1 MSMAGAEARVL
12 AAIDRLEPVYRALL
26 QALVRTPSQ
35 VGEEGAAQALVAGH
49 MRDIGLD
56 VDVFDINPAAI
67 AGDQR
72 FNPSPRS
79 YAGRPC
85 VVGTRKGDGGGRS
98 LVLNAHIDTV
108 PVDGPEAW
116 TFPPYGGVIDSGR
129 IYGRGAADDKAG
141 IVECLLV
148 AHAIR
153 EAGVTLAGN
162 LIVSSVVEDES
173 TGNGSLA
180 AVQRGYVGDAVVIV
194 DGTWPERFIVS
205 HMGHV
210 SFQIRLPGTAGH
222 ATSAGPNPVAAV
234 GQVVTAL
241 QDYVS
246 RRNSAQQTPWGTN
259 DRPHFINLGI
269 VRGGVWPGS
278 VPADCVIEGQ
288 CGFPPPETC
297 AGAKDAL
304 REVLRDL
311 AQSPEWTLAA
321 PASITFG
328 GLETPPQVGDP
339 HNPIVNL
346 LVETVRERHGAVL
359 QESVIAGHC
368 DLRHYT
374 ATTSA
379 ACLYGP
385 GGGRNVHGADEY
397 FELAHLPLVAG
408 NLACVALK
416 WCGVSNVAS
425 GFSRTGRDG
434 Q

>member
-1 MSMAGAEARVL
+1 MADAEACVL
-12 AAIDRLEPVYRALL
+12 AAIERLEPAYRVLL
-26 QALVRTPSQ
+26 QSLVRTPST
-35 VGEEGAAQALVAGH
+35 VGDEGAAQAMVAGH
-49 MRDIGLD
+49 MRDIGLE
-56 VDVFDINPAAI
+56 VDVFDINPSAFAS
-67 AGDQR
+67 DDR

-85 VVGTRKGDGGGRS
+85 VAGRRKGSGGGRS

-108 PVDGPEAW
+108 PVDAAETW
-116 TFPPYGGVIDSGR
+116 TFPPYGGVMDEGR
-129 IYGRGAADDKAG
+129 LYGRGAADDKAG
-141 IVECLLV
+141 VVECLLV

-153 EAGVTLAGN
+153 EAGVTLAGD
-162 LIVSSVVEDES
+162 LLVTSVVEDES

-180 AVQRGYVGDAVVIV
+180 AVHRGHVGDAVVIV

-222 ATSAGPNPVAAV
+222 ATSAGPNPIAAI

-241 QDYVS
+241 QNYVS
-246 RRNSAQQTPWGTN
+246 RRNTAQVVPWGTN
-259 DRPHFINLGI
+259 ARPHFINLGM

-278 VPADCVIEGQ
+278 VPADCVIESQ

-297 AGAKDAL
+297 SGAKDAL
-304 REVLRDL
+304 RAVLREL
-311 AQSPEWTLAA
+311 AQSAEWPLAS
-321 PASITFG
+321 PASITFV
-328 GLETPPQVGDP
+328 GLETPPHLG
-339 HNPIVNL
+339 NPRNAIAEL
-346 LVETVRERHGAVL
+346 LVETVGRRHGAVL

-416 WCGVSNVAS
+416 WCGVASVAS
-425 GFSRTGRDG
+425 GLSRTGRDEH
-434 Q
+434 